1 METVTVKDKT
11 FTISIPAEQLQAR
24 IAEVGAQ
31 LSKDLSGK
39 NPLFVAV
46 LNGSFMFAADLMRHI
61 TIPSEISFVRFSSY
75 AGMESTGKVKE
86 LIGLS
91 ESLEGR
97 TVVVVEDIIDS
108 GLTMQQLL
116 AQLREHNP
124 ARQAR
129 EGQCAAHHRLHLL
142 QYPQRFHRGLWTGLR
157 RLWAQPPR
165 HLHRNGINP
174 TFNTITYL
182 KR

>member
-116 AQLREHNP
+116 AQPEKVSVPLTIDYTCFNIPNDFIVGYGLDYDGYGRNLP
-124 ARQAR
+124 AIYTVT
-129 EGQCAAHHRLHLL
+129 E
-142 QYPQRFHRGLWTGLR
+142 
-157 RLWAQPPR
+157 
-165 HLHRNGINP
+165 
-174 TFNTITYL
+174 
-182 KR
+182 

>member
-116 AQLREHNP
+116 VQLREHNP
-124 ARQAR
+124 D
-129 EGQCAAHHRLHLL
+129 
-142 QYPQRFHRGLWTGLR
+142 
-157 RLWAQPPR
+157 
-165 HLHRNGINP
+165 HLHVASLLVKPEKVSVPLTIDYTCFNIPNDFIVGYGLDYDGYGRNLPAIY
-174 TFNTITYL
+174 TVTE
-182 KR
+182 

>member
-46 LNGSFMFAADLMRHI
+46 LNGSFMFAADLMRHV

-108 GLTMQQLL
+108 GLTMQELL
-116 AQLREHNP
+116 VYLQKFEP
-124 ARQAR
+124 AELKVASLLVKPGNLQVKLNVDYTCFEIPNDFIVGYGLDYDGYGRNLPAIYTVV
-129 EGQCAAHHRLHLL
+129 EG
-142 QYPQRFHRGLWTGLR
+142 
-157 RLWAQPPR
+157 
-165 HLHRNGINP
+165 
-174 TFNTITYL
+174 
-182 KR
+182 

>member
-108 GLTMQQLL
+108 GLTKQQLL
-116 AQLREHNP
+116 DYDGYGRNLP
-124 ARQAR
+124 AIYTVT
-129 EGQCAAHHRLHLL
+129 E
-142 QYPQRFHRGLWTGLR
+142 
-157 RLWAQPPR
+157 
-165 HLHRNGINP
+165 
-174 TFNTITYL
+174 
-182 KR
+182 